1 MGDQGSTSDQWRLD
15 PAKFPQ
21 RVDLELTDEVYAVLV
36 AISERTGRSIA
47 EVAAEILSRD
57 IHLYSPP
64 PPHQDGGT
72 ELTG

>member
-1 MGDQGSTSDQWRLD
+1 MGDQGSTSDPWCLD

-57 IHLYSPP
+57 IHLHCPP
-64 PPHQDGGT
+64 QDRGT